1 MEEMEEMEQEPLFGM
16 EMNDDSISHLRETAK
31 WANFLAILGII
42 VLSLMVLG
50 GIFVTLVASVA
61 LPIGGVFMFLFYIL
75 IAGIYAVPIYY
86 LYKFAQTTRYAL
98 NNLDSF
104 QLAEALGY
112 LKSTFK
118 FMGILAI
125 AMLCLYALV
134 FMFGSLLGTLFL

>member
-1 MEEMEEMEQEPLFGM
+1 MEEMEEEALFGI
-16 EMNDDSISHLRETAK
+16 ELNEDSIGHLRETAK

-50 GIFVTLVASVA
+50 GIFMTLIATAA
-61 LPIGGVFMFLFYIL
+61 LPIGGIFMFFIYLVF
-75 IAGIYAVPIYY
+75 AAVYAVPIYY

-98 NNLDSF
+98 NNLNSF

-125 AMLCLYALV
+125 AMLCLYALI
-134 FMFGSLLGTLFL
+134 FMFSGLIGTLFL

>member
-1 MEEMEEMEQEPLFGM
+1 MEEIEEEALFGI
-16 EMNDDSISHLRETAK
+16 ELNEDSISHLRETAK

-50 GIFVTLVASVA
+50 GIFMTLIATAA
-61 LPIGGVFMFLFYIL
+61 LPIGGIFMFFIYLVF
-75 IAGIYAVPIYY
+75 AAVYAVPIYY
-86 LYKFAQTTRYAL
+86 LYKFAQTTKYAL
-98 NNLDSF
+98 NSLNSF

-125 AMLCLYALV
+125 AMLCLYALI
-134 FMFGSLLGTLFL
+134 FMFGGVLGLFL

>member
-1 MEEMEEMEQEPLFGM
+1 MEEMEEMGQEPLFGL
-16 EMNDDSISHLRETAK
+16 EMNEDAMDHLRETAK

-42 VLSLMVLG
+42 VLSLMVLA
-50 GIFVTLVASVA
+50 GIFMTLIATAA
-61 LPIGGVFMFLFYIL
+61 LPIGGIFMFLMYVVL
-75 IAGIYAVPIYY
+75 AAVYAMPIYY

-98 NNLDSF
+98 NSLNSF

-125 AMLCLYALV
+125 AMLCLYALI
-134 FMFGSLLGTLFL
+134 FMFGSLLGSLFL